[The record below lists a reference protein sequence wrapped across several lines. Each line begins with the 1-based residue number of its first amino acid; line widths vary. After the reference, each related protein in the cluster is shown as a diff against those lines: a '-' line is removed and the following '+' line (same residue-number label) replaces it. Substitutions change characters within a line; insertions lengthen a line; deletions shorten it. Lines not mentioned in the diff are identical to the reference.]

1 MAGWLKGVLGRITGS
16 HEAVDWDE
24 VEAALWQSDLGAPT
38 ATAILEK
45 LRSKGLALHSEN
57 VLATAR
63 EEAAQFLPEK
73 GQDLNPFSHGAEGPD
88 GAGGPVVILMVGVNG
103 TGKTTSSAKLAAL
116 LKGRGHSVLLCAADT
131 FRAAAVEQ
139 LQAWGDKLDVEVVSS
154 GYGADPA
161 ALCHDA
167 LSKAKR
173 LKSDFLICDTAGRL
187 HTKSNLMQELS
198 KVKRSLAKLDPL
210 APHEV
215 FLVADTTT
223 GSNAVVQAKEFH
235 TAAGLTGLIL
245 TKLDGSGKG
254 GVAVAIARETG
265 IPPRFIGT
273 GEGSEDLALFD
284 RVAFLERM
292 L

>member
-1 MAGWLKGVLGRITGS
+1 MAGWLQGVLGRITGA
-16 HEAVDWDE
+16 HQAVDWE
-24 VEAALWQSDLGAPT
+24 EIEAALWQSDLGAPT
-38 ATAILEK
+38 ATAILES
-45 LRSKGLALHSEN
+45 LREKGLSLHADN
-57 VLATAR
+57 VLDAAR
-63 EEAAQFLPEK
+63 EEAAKFLPEK
-73 GQDLNPFSHGAEGPD
+73 GSDLIPSQE
-88 GAGGPVVILMVGVNG
+88 GPVVILMVGVNG

-116 LKGRGHSVLLCAADT
+116 IKSRGESVLLCAADT

-139 LQAWGDKLDVEVVSS
+139 LKAWGERLGVEVVSS
-154 GYGADPA
+154 EYGADPA

-173 LKSDFLICDTAGRL
+173 LNVDFLICDTAGRL

-198 KVKRSLAKLDPL
+198 KVKRSLGKLDPT

-223 GSNAVVQAKEFH
+223 GSNAVVQAREFH
-235 TAAGLTGLIL
+235 AATPLTGLIL

-265 IPPRFIGT
+265 VPPRFLGT
-273 GEGSEDLALFD
+273 GEQAGDLVLFD
-284 RVAFLERM
+284 RTAFLERM

>member
-24 VEAALWQSDLGAPT
+24 VESVLWQSDLGAPT
-38 ATAILEK
+38 AMAILEI

-63 EEAAQFLPEK
+63 EEAAKYLPEK
-73 GQDLNPFSHGAEGPD
+73 GKDLSPSSE
-88 GAGGPVVILMVGVNG
+88 GPVVILMVGVNG

-139 LQAWGDKLDVEVVSS
+139 LKAWGDKLDVDVVSS

-198 KVKRSLAKLDPL
+198 KVKRSLAKLDPS

-235 TAAGLTGLIL
+235 AAAGLTGLIL

-273 GEGSEDLALFD
+273 GEGAEDIALFE
-284 RVAFLERM
+284 RASFLERM

>member
-38 ATAILEK
+38 ATAILET

-57 VLATAR
+57 VLETAR
-63 EEAAQFLPEK
+63 EEAAKFLPEK
-73 GQDLNPFSHGAEGPD
+73 GQDLVPMPD
-88 GAGGPVVILMVGVNG
+88 GVEGPVVILMVGVNG

-139 LQAWGDKLDVEVVSS
+139 LKAWGDKMDVEVVSS

-198 KVKRSLAKLDPL
+198 KVKRSLAKLNPS

-215 FLVADTTT
+215 FLVTDTTT

-235 TAAGLTGLIL
+235 AAAGLTGLIL

-265 IPPRFIGT
+265 ITPRFIGT
-273 GEGSEDLALFD
+273 GEAAEDIALFD
-284 RVAFLERM
+284 RASFLERM

>member
-1 MAGWLKGVLGRITGS
+1 MAGWLKNVLGRITGA
-16 HEAVDWDE
+16 HEAVDWE
-24 VEAALWQSDLGAPT
+24 EIEATLWQSDLGAPT
-38 ATAILEK
+38 ATAILEM
-45 LRSKGLALHSEN
+45 LRSKGLSLHSEN
-57 VLATAR
+57 VLAAAR
-63 EEAAQFLPEK
+63 AEASKYLPEK
-73 GQDLNPFSHGAEGPD
+73 GADLTPSPEGPL
-88 GAGGPVVILMVGVNG
+88 VILMVGVNG

-116 LKGRGHSVLLCAADT
+116 LKSRGQSVLLCAADT

-139 LQAWGDKLDVEVVSS
+139 LKAWGERLGVEVVSS
-154 GYGADPA
+154 EYGADPA

-167 LSKAKR
+167 LAKAKR

-187 HTKSNLMQELS
+187 HTKSNLMQELA
-198 KVKRSLAKLDPL
+198 KVKRSLGKLDPS

-235 TAAGLTGLIL
+235 AAAGLTGLIL

-265 IPPRFIGT
+265 ILPRFIGT
-273 GEGSEDLALFD
+273 GEGVEDIALFN
-284 RVAFLERM
+284 RASFLERM

>member
-1 MAGWLKGVLGRITGS
+1 MAGWLKGVLGRLTGT
-16 HEAVDWDE
+16 HEAVDWEE

-38 ATAILEK
+38 ATAILK
-45 LRSKGLALHSEN
+45 SLKDQGLALHADN
-57 VLATAR
+57 VL
-63 EEAAQFLPEK
+63 EAARAEAAKHLPEK
-73 GQDLNPFSHGAEGPD
+73 GTDLTPSPNPD
-88 GAGGPVVILMVGVNG
+88 GGPVVILMVGVNG

-116 LKGRGHSVLLCAADT
+116 LKSRGHSVLLCAADT

-139 LQAWGDKLDVEVVSS
+139 LKAWGEKLGVEVVSS
-154 GYGADPA
+154 EYGADPA

-167 LSKAKR
+167 LAKAKR

-187 HTKSNLMQELS
+187 HTKSNLMQELA
-198 KVKRSLAKLDPL
+198 KVRRSLGKLDSS

-235 TAAGLTGLIL
+235 TATPLTGLIL

-265 IPPRFIGT
+265 IPPRYVGT
-273 GEGSEDLALFD
+273 GEGAADFALFD
-284 RVAFLERM
+284 RAAFLERM
-292 L
+292 I

>member
-1 MAGWLKGVLGRITGS
+1 MAGWLKGVLGRLTGT
-16 HEAVDWDE
+16 HEAVDWE
-24 VEAALWQSDLGAPT
+24 EIEALLWQSDLGAPT
-38 ATAILEK
+38 ATAILK
-45 LRSKGLALHSEN
+45 SLKDQGLALHADN
-57 VLATAR
+57 VL
-63 EEAAQFLPEK
+63 EAARAEAAKQLPEK
-73 GQDLNPFSHGAEGPD
+73 GSDLTPSPD
-88 GAGGPVVILMVGVNG
+88 GPVVILMVGVNG

-116 LKGRGHSVLLCAADT
+116 LKGRGHSILLCAADT

-139 LQAWGDKLDVEVVSS
+139 LKAWGDKLGVEVVSS
-154 GYGADPA
+154 EYGADPA

-167 LSKAKR
+167 LAKAKR
-173 LKSDFLICDTAGRL
+173 LKADFLICDTAGRL
-187 HTKSNLMQELS
+187 HTKSNLMQELA
-198 KVKRSLAKLDPL
+198 KVRRSLGKLDPT

-235 TAAGLTGLIL
+235 AATPLTGLIL

-273 GEGSEDLALFD
+273 GEQAGDLALFD
-284 RVAFLERM
+284 RTAFLERM

>member
-1 MAGWLKGVLGRITGS
+1 MAGWLQGVLGRITGA
-16 HEAVDWDE
+16 HQAVDWE
-24 VEAALWQSDLGAPT
+24 EIEAALWQSDLGAPT
-38 ATAILEK
+38 ATAILES
-45 LRSKGLALHSEN
+45 LREKGLSLHADN
-57 VLATAR
+57 VLDAAR
-63 EEAAQFLPEK
+63 EEAAKFLPEK
-73 GQDLNPFSHGAEGPD
+73 GSDLIPSQE
-88 GAGGPVVILMVGVNG
+88 GPVVILMVGVNG

-116 LKGRGHSVLLCAADT
+116 IKSRGESVLLCAADT

-139 LQAWGDKLDVEVVSS
+139 LKAWGERLGVEVVSS
-154 GYGADPA
+154 EYGADPA

-173 LKSDFLICDTAGRL
+173 LNVDFLICDTAGRL

-198 KVKRSLAKLDPL
+198 KVKRSLGKLDPT

-223 GSNAVVQAKEFH
+223 GSNAVVQAREFH
-235 TAAGLTGLIL
+235 AATPLTGLIL

-265 IPPRFIGT
+265 VPPRFLGT
-273 GEGSEDLALFD
+273 GEQAGDLVLFD
-284 RVAFLERM
+284 RAAFLERM

>member
-1 MAGWLKGVLGRITGS
+1 MAGWLKGVLGRLTGS
-16 HEAVDWDE
+16 HEAVDWDD
-24 VEAALWQSDLGAPT
+24 VEALLWQSDLGAPT
-38 ATAILEK
+38 ATAILGSLK
-45 LRSKGLALHSEN
+45 DRGLALHAGN
-57 VLATAR
+57 VMETVR
-63 EEAAQFLPEK
+63 TEAAKHLPEK
-73 GQDLNPFSHGAEGPD
+73 GRDLLPSPD
-88 GAGGPVVILMVGVNG
+88 GPVVILLVGVNG

-139 LQAWGDKLDVEVVSS
+139 LKSWAERLGIEVVSS
-154 GYGADPA
+154 EYGADPA

-173 LKSDFLICDTAGRL
+173 LRSDFLICDTAGRL

-198 KVKRSLAKLDPL
+198 KVKRSLGKLDPA

-223 GSNAVVQAKEFH
+223 GSNAVVQAREFH
-235 TAAGLTGLIL
+235 AATPLTGLIL

-265 IPPRFIGT
+265 VPPRFVGT
-273 GEGSEDLALFD
+273 GEGAGDLALFD
-284 RVAFLERM
+284 REAFLDRM

>member
-1 MAGWLKGVLGRITGS
+1 MAGWLKGILGRITGA
-16 HEAVDWDE
+16 HEAVDWEE
-24 VEAALWQSDLGAPT
+24 VEAVLWQSDLGAPT
-38 ATAILEK
+38 ATAILES

-57 VLATAR
+57 VLQAAR
-63 EEAAQFLPEK
+63 EEASKFLPKK
-73 GQDLNPFSHGAEGPD
+73 GRDLTPLPQGTDGPI
-88 GAGGPVVILMVGVNG
+88 VILMVGVNG

-116 LKGRGHSVLLCAADT
+116 LKSRGHSVLLCAADT

-139 LQAWGDKLDVEVVSS
+139 LKSWGNKLGVEVISS
-154 GYGADPA
+154 EYGADPA

-167 LSKAKR
+167 LAKANR
-173 LKSDFLICDTAGRL
+173 LKADFLICDTAGRL

-198 KVKRSLAKLDPL
+198 KVKRSLGKIDPT

-235 TAAGLTGLIL
+235 AATPLTGLIL

-265 IPPRFIGT
+265 ITPRFIGT
-273 GEGSEDLALFD
+273 GEQVGDLALFD
-284 RVAFLERM
+284 RESFLERM

>member
-1 MAGWLKGVLGRITGS
+1 MAGWLKGILGRITGA
-16 HEAVDWDE
+16 HEAVDWEE

-38 ATAILEK
+38 ATAILET
-45 LRSKGLALHSEN
+45 LRTKGLALHSEN
-57 VLATAR
+57 VLQAAR
-63 EEAAQFLPEK
+63 EEAAKYLPEK
-73 GQDLNPFSHGAEGPD
+73 GTDLTASPN
-88 GAGGPVVILMVGVNG
+88 GPVVILMVGVNG

-116 LKGRGHSVLLCAADT
+116 LKSRGHAVLLCAADT

-139 LQAWGDKLDVEVVSS
+139 LKSWGNKLGVEVISS
-154 GYGADPA
+154 EYGADPA

-167 LSKAKR
+167 LAKASR
-173 LKSDFLICDTAGRL
+173 LKADYLICDTAGRL

-198 KVKRSLAKLDPL
+198 KVKRSLGKIDPT

-223 GSNAVVQAKEFH
+223 GSNAVIQAKEFH
-235 TAAGLTGLIL
+235 AATPLTGLIL

-265 IPPRFIGT
+265 ITPRFLGT
-273 GEGSEDLALFD
+273 GEQAGDLALFD
-284 RVAFLERM
+284 RTTFLERM

>member
-1 MAGWLKGVLGRITGS
+1 MAGWLKGVLGRLTGT

-38 ATAILEK
+38 ATAILK
-45 LRSKGLALHSEN
+45 ALKDQGLSLHADN
-57 VLATAR
+57 VL
-63 EEAAQFLPEK
+63 EAARSEAAKHLPEK
-73 GQDLNPFSHGAEGPD
+73 GADLVPSS
-88 GAGGPVVILMVGVNG
+88 GGPVVILMVGVNG
-103 TGKTTSSAKLAAL
+103 TGKTTSSAKLASL
-116 LKGRGHSVLLCAADT
+116 LKSRGHSVLLCAADT

-139 LQAWGDKLDVEVVSS
+139 LKAWGEKLGIEVVSS
-154 GYGADPA
+154 EYGADPP

-167 LSKAKR
+167 LAKAKR
-173 LKSDFLICDTAGRL
+173 LKADFLICDTAGRL
-187 HTKSNLMQELS
+187 HTKSNLMQELA
-198 KVKRSLAKLDPL
+198 KVRRSLGKLDPS

-235 TAAGLTGLIL
+235 AATPLTGLIL

-265 IPPRFIGT
+265 VQPRFLGT
-273 GEGSEDLALFD
+273 GEGATDFALFD
-284 RVAFLERM
+284 RSSFLERM

>member
-1 MAGWLKGVLGRITGS
+1 MAGWLQGVLGRITGA
-16 HEAVDWDE
+16 HQAVDWE
-24 VEAALWQSDLGAPT
+24 EIEAALWQSDLGAPS
-38 ATAILEK
+38 ATAILES
-45 LRSKGLALHSEN
+45 LREKGLSLHADN
-57 VLATAR
+57 VLNAAR
-63 EEAAQFLPEK
+63 EEAAKFLPEK
-73 GQDLNPFSHGAEGPD
+73 GSDLIPSQE
-88 GAGGPVVILMVGVNG
+88 GPVVILMVGVNG

-116 LKGRGHSVLLCAADT
+116 IKSRGQSVLLCAADT

-139 LQAWGDKLDVEVVSS
+139 LKAWGERLGVEVVSS
-154 GYGADPA
+154 EYGADPA

-173 LKSDFLICDTAGRL
+173 LNVDFLICDTAGRL

-198 KVKRSLAKLDPL
+198 KVKRSLGKIDPT

-223 GSNAVVQAKEFH
+223 GSNAVVQAREFH
-235 TAAGLTGLIL
+235 AATPLTGLIL

-265 IPPRFIGT
+265 VPPRFLGT
-273 GEGSEDLALFD
+273 GEQAGDLVLFD
-284 RVAFLERM
+284 RAAFLERM

>member
-1 MAGWLKGVLGRITGS
+1 MAGWLKGILGRITGA
-16 HEAVDWDE
+16 HEAVDWEE
-24 VEAALWQSDLGAPT
+24 VEATLWQSDLGAPT
-38 ATAILEK
+38 ATAILET
-45 LRSKGLALHSEN
+45 LRTKGLALHSEN
-57 VLATAR
+57 VLQAAR
-63 EEAAQFLPEK
+63 EEAAKYLPEK
-73 GQDLNPFSHGAEGPD
+73 GTDLTPSPN
-88 GAGGPVVILMVGVNG
+88 GPVVILMVGVNG

-116 LKGRGHSVLLCAADT
+116 LKLRGHSVLLCAADT

-139 LQAWGDKLDVEVVSS
+139 LKSWGNKLGVEVISS
-154 GYGADPA
+154 EYGADPA

-167 LSKAKR
+167 LAKANR
-173 LKSDFLICDTAGRL
+173 LKADFLICDTAGRL

-198 KVKRSLAKLDPL
+198 KVKRSLGKIDPT

-215 FLVADTTT
+215 LLVADTTT

-235 TAAGLTGLIL
+235 AATPLTGLIL

-265 IPPRFIGT
+265 IAPRFLGT
-273 GEGSEDLALFD
+273 GEQAEDLVLFD
-284 RVAFLERM
+284 RTTFLERM

>member
-1 MAGWLKGVLGRITGS
+1 MAGWLKGILGRITGA
-16 HEAVDWDE
+16 HEAVDWEE
-24 VEAALWQSDLGAPT
+24 VEAVLWQSDLGAPT
-38 ATAILEK
+38 ATAILES

-57 VLATAR
+57 VLQAAR
-63 EEAAQFLPEK
+63 EEASKFLPKK
-73 GQDLNPFSHGAEGPD
+73 GRDLTPLPQGTDGPI
-88 GAGGPVVILMVGVNG
+88 VILMVGVNG

-116 LKGRGHSVLLCAADT
+116 LKSRGHSVLLCAADT

-139 LQAWGDKLDVEVVSS
+139 LKSWGNKLGVEVISS
-154 GYGADPA
+154 EYGADPA

-167 LSKAKR
+167 LAKANR
-173 LKSDFLICDTAGRL
+173 LKADFLICDTAGRL

-198 KVKRSLAKLDPL
+198 KVKRSLGKIDPT

-235 TAAGLTGLIL
+235 AATPLTGLIL

-265 IPPRFIGT
+265 ITPRFIGT
-273 GEGSEDLALFD
+273 GEQVGDLALFD
-284 RVAFLERM
+284 REAFLERM

>member
-1 MAGWLKGVLGRITGS
+1 MAGWLKGVLGRLTGT
-16 HEAVDWDE
+16 HESVDWE
-24 VEAALWQSDLGAPT
+24 ETEALLWQSDLGAPT
-38 ATAILEK
+38 ATAILK
-45 LRSKGLALHSEN
+45 SLKDQGLALHADN
-57 VLATAR
+57 VL
-63 EEAAQFLPEK
+63 EAARAEAAKHLPEK
-73 GQDLNPFSHGAEGPD
+73 GADLTPSPD
-88 GAGGPVVILMVGVNG
+88 GPIVILLVGVNG

-139 LQAWGDKLDVEVVSS
+139 LKAWGDKLGIEVVSS
-154 GYGADPA
+154 EYGADPA

-167 LSKAKR
+167 LAKAKR

-187 HTKSNLMQELS
+187 HTKSNLMQELA
-198 KVKRSLAKLDPL
+198 KVRRSLGKLDPS
-210 APHEV
+210 APQEV

-223 GSNAVVQAKEFH
+223 GSNAVVQAREFH
-235 TAAGLTGLIL
+235 AATPLTGLIL

-265 IPPRFIGT
+265 IPPRFVGT
-273 GEGSEDLALFD
+273 GEGATDFALFD
-284 RVAFLERM
+284 RTAFLERM

>member
-1 MAGWLKGVLGRITGS
+1 MAGWLKGILGRITGA
-16 HEAVDWDE
+16 HEAVDWEE

-38 ATAILEK
+38 ATAILET
-45 LRSKGLALHSEN
+45 LRTKGLALHSEN
-57 VLATAR
+57 VLQAAR
-63 EEAAQFLPEK
+63 EEAAKYLPEK
-73 GQDLNPFSHGAEGPD
+73 GTDLTASPN
-88 GAGGPVVILMVGVNG
+88 GPVVILMVGVNG

-116 LKGRGHSVLLCAADT
+116 LKSRGHAVLLCAADT

-139 LQAWGDKLDVEVVSS
+139 LKSWGNKLGVEVISS
-154 GYGADPA
+154 EYGADPA

-167 LSKAKR
+167 LAKASR
-173 LKSDFLICDTAGRL
+173 LKADYLICDTAGRL

-198 KVKRSLAKLDPL
+198 KVKRSLGKIDPT

-223 GSNAVVQAKEFH
+223 GSNAVVQAMEFH
-235 TAAGLTGLIL
+235 AATPLTGLIL

-265 IPPRFIGT
+265 ITPRFLGT
-273 GEGSEDLALFD
+273 GEQAGDLALFD
-284 RVAFLERM
+284 RTTFLERM

>member
-1 MAGWLKGVLGRITGS
+1 MAGWLKGVLGRLTGTHAS
-16 HEAVDWDE
+16 VDWEE

-38 ATAILEK
+38 ATAILK
-45 LRSKGLALHSEN
+45 SLKDQGLALHSDN
-57 VLATAR
+57 VLAAAR
-63 EEAAQFLPEK
+63 AEAAKHLPEK
-73 GQDLNPFSHGAEGPD
+73 GADLTASPD
-88 GAGGPVVILMVGVNG
+88 GPVVILLVGVNG

-116 LKGRGHSVLLCAADT
+116 LKSRGHSVLLCAADT

-139 LQAWGDKLDVEVVSS
+139 LKSWGEKLGIEVVSS
-154 GYGADPA
+154 EYGADPA

-167 LSKAKR
+167 LAKAKR
-173 LKSDFLICDTAGRL
+173 LKSEFLICDTAGRL
-187 HTKSNLMQELS
+187 HTKSNLMQELA
-198 KVKRSLAKLDPL
+198 KVRRSLGKLDPS

-235 TAAGLTGLIL
+235 AATPLTGLIL

-265 IPPRFIGT
+265 IPPRYVGT
-273 GEGSEDLALFD
+273 GESASDFALFD
-284 RVAFLERM
+284 RAAFLERM

>member
-1 MAGWLKGVLGRITGS
+1 MAGWLKGILGRITGA
-16 HEAVDWDE
+16 HDAVDWE
-24 VEAALWQSDLGAPT
+24 EIESALWQSDLGAPT
-38 ATAILEK
+38 ATAILEA

-57 VLATAR
+57 VLQEAR
-63 EEAAQFLPEK
+63 EEAAKFLPEK
-73 GQDLNPFSHGAEGPD
+73 SADLTPFTD
-88 GAGGPVVILMVGVNG
+88 NTVVILMVGVNG

-116 LKGRGHSVLLCAADT
+116 LKSRGHSVLLCAADT

-139 LQAWGDKLDVEVVSS
+139 LKAWGEKLGVEVVSS
-154 GYGADPA
+154 QYGADPA

-167 LSKAKR
+167 LAKAKR
-173 LKSDFLICDTAGRL
+173 LKSEFLICDTAGRL

-198 KVKRSLAKLDPL
+198 KVKRSLAKIDPT

-235 TAAGLTGLIL
+235 AATPLTGLIL

-254 GVAVAIARETG
+254 GVAIAIARETG
-265 IPPRFIGT
+265 ITPRFIGT
-273 GEGSEDLALFD
+273 GEQAGDLALFD
-284 RVAFLERM
+284 RTSFLERM
-292 L
+292 I

>member
-1 MAGWLKGVLGRITGS
+1 MAGWLKGILGRITGA
-16 HEAVDWDE
+16 HEAVDWEE

-38 ATAILEK
+38 ATAILET
-45 LRSKGLALHSEN
+45 LRTKGLALHSEN
-57 VLATAR
+57 VLQAAR
-63 EEAAQFLPEK
+63 EEAAKYLPEK
-73 GQDLNPFSHGAEGPD
+73 GTDLTASPN
-88 GAGGPVVILMVGVNG
+88 GPVVILMVGVNG

-116 LKGRGHSVLLCAADT
+116 LKSRGHSVLLCAADT

-139 LQAWGDKLDVEVVSS
+139 LKSWGNKLGVEVISS
-154 GYGADPA
+154 EYGADPA

-167 LSKAKR
+167 LAKASR
-173 LKSDFLICDTAGRL
+173 LKADYLICDTAGRL

-198 KVKRSLAKLDPL
+198 KVKRSLGKIDPT

-235 TAAGLTGLIL
+235 AATPLTGLIL

-265 IPPRFIGT
+265 ITPRFLGT
-273 GEGSEDLALFD
+273 GEQAGDLALFD
-284 RVAFLERM
+284 RTTFLERM

>member
-1 MAGWLKGVLGRITGS
+1 MAGWLKNVLGRITGA
-16 HEAVDWDE
+16 HEAVDWE
-24 VEAALWQSDLGAPT
+24 EIEATLWQSDLGAPT
-38 ATAILEK
+38 ATAILET
-45 LRSKGLALHSEN
+45 LRSKGLSLHSEN
-57 VLATAR
+57 VLAAAR
-63 EEAAQFLPEK
+63 AEASKYLPEK
-73 GQDLNPFSHGAEGPD
+73 GADLTPSLEGPF
-88 GAGGPVVILMVGVNG
+88 VILMVGVNG

-116 LKGRGHSVLLCAADT
+116 LKSRGQSVLLCAADT

-139 LQAWGDKLDVEVVSS
+139 LKAWGEKLGVEVVSS
-154 GYGADPA
+154 EYGADPA

-167 LSKAKR
+167 LAKAKR

-198 KVKRSLAKLDPL
+198 KVKRSLAKLDSS

-235 TAAGLTGLIL
+235 AAAGLTGLIL

-265 IPPRFIGT
+265 ILPRFIGT
-273 GEGSEDLALFD
+273 GEGAEDISLFN
-284 RVAFLERM
+284 RASFLERM

>member
-1 MAGWLKGVLGRITGS
+1 MAGWLQGVLGRITGA
-16 HEAVDWDE
+16 HQAVDWE
-24 VEAALWQSDLGAPT
+24 EIEAALWQSDLGAPT
-38 ATAILEK
+38 ATAILES
-45 LRSKGLALHSEN
+45 LREKGLSLHADN
-57 VLATAR
+57 VLDAAR
-63 EEAAQFLPEK
+63 EEAAKFLPEK
-73 GQDLNPFSHGAEGPD
+73 GSDLIPSQE
-88 GAGGPVVILMVGVNG
+88 GPVVILMVGVNG

-116 LKGRGHSVLLCAADT
+116 IKSRGQSVLLCAADT

-139 LQAWGDKLDVEVVSS
+139 LKAWGERLGVEVVSS
-154 GYGADPA
+154 EYGADPA

-173 LKSDFLICDTAGRL
+173 LNVDFLICDTAGRL
-187 HTKSNLMQELS
+187 HTKLNLMQELS
-198 KVKRSLAKLDPL
+198 KVKRSLGKIDPT

-223 GSNAVVQAKEFH
+223 GSNAVVQAREFH
-235 TAAGLTGLIL
+235 AATPLTGLIL

-265 IPPRFIGT
+265 VPPRFLGT
-273 GEGSEDLALFD
+273 GEQAGDLVLFD
-284 RVAFLERM
+284 RAAFLERM

>member
-1 MAGWLKGVLGRITGS
+1 MAGWLKGILGRITGT
-16 HEAVDWDE
+16 HESVDWEE

-38 ATAILEK
+38 ATAILES
-45 LRSKGLALHSEN
+45 LRAKGLALHSEN
-57 VLATAR
+57 VLQAAR
-63 EEAAQFLPEK
+63 EEAAKFLPEK
-73 GQDLNPFSHGAEGPD
+73 GTDLSPSPD
-88 GAGGPVVILMVGVNG
+88 GPVVILMVGVNG

-116 LKGRGHSVLLCAADT
+116 LKSRGQSVLLCAADT

-139 LQAWGDKLDVEVVSS
+139 LKSWGEKLGVEVVSS
-154 GYGADPA
+154 EYGADPA

-167 LSKAKR
+167 LAKAKR
-173 LKSDFLICDTAGRL
+173 LKADFLICDTAGRL
-187 HTKSNLMQELS
+187 HTKSNLMQELA
-198 KVKRSLAKLDPL
+198 KVKRSLAKLDPS

-223 GSNAVVQAKEFH
+223 GSNAVVQAREFH
-235 TAAGLTGLIL
+235 AATPLTGLIL

-265 IPPRFIGT
+265 VEPRFLGT
-273 GEGSEDLALFD
+273 GEGERDLALFD
-284 RVAFLERM
+284 RTSFLERM

>member
-1 MAGWLKGVLGRITGS
+1 MAGWLKGILGRITGA
-16 HEAVDWDE
+16 HEAVDWEE

-38 ATAILEK
+38 ATAILAS
-45 LRSKGLALHSEN
+45 LRSKGLSLHSNN
-57 VLATAR
+57 VL
-63 EEAAQFLPEK
+63 EEARVEAAKFLPEK
-73 GQDLNPFSHGAEGPD
+73 GMELTASPD
-88 GAGGPVVILMVGVNG
+88 GPVVILMVGVNG

-116 LKGRGHSVLLCAADT
+116 LKSRDHSVLLCAADT

-139 LQAWGDKLDVEVVSS
+139 LKAWGDRVGVEVVSS
-154 GYGADPA
+154 EYGADPA

-167 LSKAKR
+167 LAKAKR

-198 KVKRSLAKLDPL
+198 KIKRSLGKIDPSS
-210 APHEV
+210 PHEV

-235 TAAGLTGLIL
+235 AATPLTGLIL

-254 GVAVAIARETG
+254 GVAVAISRETG
-265 IPPRFIGT
+265 VPPRYIGT
-273 GEGSEDLALFD
+273 GEQAGDLALFD
-284 RVAFLERM
+284 RSSFLERM

>member
-1 MAGWLKGVLGRITGS
+1 MAGWLQGVLGRITGA
-16 HEAVDWDE
+16 HEAVDWEE

-38 ATAILEK
+38 ATAILET
-45 LRSKGLALHSEN
+45 LRSKGLSLHSEN
-57 VLATAR
+57 VLQAAR
-63 EEAAQFLPEK
+63 TEAAKYLPEK
-73 GQDLNPFSHGAEGPD
+73 GTDLSPSPE
-88 GAGGPVVILMVGVNG
+88 GPVVILMVGVNG

-139 LQAWGDKLDVEVVSS
+139 LRSWGDKLGIEVVSS
-154 GYGADPA
+154 EYGADPA

-167 LSKAKR
+167 LAKAKR
-173 LKSDFLICDTAGRL
+173 LKADFLICDTAGRL
-187 HTKSNLMQELS
+187 HTKSNLMQELA
-198 KVKRSLAKLDPL
+198 KVKRSLGKIDPT

-235 TAAGLTGLIL
+235 AATPLTGLIL

-265 IPPRFIGT
+265 IPPRFVGT
-273 GEGSEDLALFD
+273 GEGAADFALFE
-284 RVAFLERM
+284 RSAFLERM